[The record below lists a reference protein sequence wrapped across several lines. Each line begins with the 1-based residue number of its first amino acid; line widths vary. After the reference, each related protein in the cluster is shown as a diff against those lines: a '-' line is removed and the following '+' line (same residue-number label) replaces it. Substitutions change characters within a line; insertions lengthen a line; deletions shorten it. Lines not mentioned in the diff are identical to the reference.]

1 MNTSDFDNRKQ
12 TEQGIDETFKPE
24 IPSNIET
31 AGQEMNRMPAPD
43 AVDRPVDHA
52 DEDEIR
58 GFEENF
64 RVISPGRMVAKRFFR
79 SKLSIAGMIMVI
91 FVFVFSFVG
100 PLITDIFFGYGE
112 TQVHSIERVS
122 DLITTAQ
129 YQGADG
135 QDYVFYD
142 KSQTKVWYKAPLT
155 SDHPLGTDTNGF
167 DILVRLMYGGR
178 ISLVIA
184 FIVIILQTIFGVV
197 LGGLAGYFGG
207 WVDQLIMR
215 IVDIFACLPGLPIL
229 LILSA
234 TIASIESIPP
244 EHRIYYLMAFLTLMG
259 WTGVARLIRGQI
271 LSLREQEFM
280 LAAETTG
287 IKTSRKIFKH
297 LVPNAI
303 PQLIVTATLGL
314 GGIILYESTLSYLG
328 IGVPFPKAAWG
339 SMIAL
344 ADPSKGQEILANY
357 PNMWIPAGVLI
368 IVTVLGF
375 SFVGD
380 GLRDA
385 FDPKAKR

>member
-1 MNTSDFDNRKQ
+1 MNPKDIEKKSAV
-12 TEQGIDETFKPE
+12 EHGIDETFKPE
-24 IPSNIET
+24 VAQNIEM
-31 AGQEMNRMPAPD
+31 AGQNMTRMPAPG

-52 DEDEIR
+52 QEDEIR

-64 RVISPGRMVAKRFFR
+64 RVISPGRMVAKRFLR

-91 FVFVFSFVG
+91 FVFLFSFVG
-100 PLITDIFFGYGE
+100 PLITDMIFAYGE
-112 TQVHSIERVS
+112 TEVHRIERIS
-122 DLITTAQ
+122 DLVTKAD
-129 YQGADG
+129 YEGADG
-135 QDYVFYD
+135 QDYTFYD
-142 KSQTKVWYKAPLT
+142 KSQTIVLYKAPL
-155 SDHPLGTDTNGF
+155 SSEHPLGTDTNGF

-184 FIVIILQTIFGVV
+184 FIVIILETLIGIV

-207 WVDQLIMR
+207 WVDQLVMR
-215 IVDIFACLPGLPIL
+215 IVDIFASLPGLPIL

-234 TIASIESIPP
+234 TIASIESIPA

-287 IKTSRKIFKH
+287 IRTSRKIFKH

-344 ADPSKGQEILANY
+344 ADPSKGQEIHANY
-357 PNMWIPAGVLI
+357 PNMWVPAGVLI
-368 IVTVLGF
+368 IITVLGF

>member
-1 MNTSDFDNRKQ
+1 MNPKDIEKKSAV
-12 TEQGIDETFKPE
+12 EHGIDETFKPE
-24 IPSNIET
+24 VAQNIEM
-31 AGQEMNRMPAPD
+31 AGQNMTRMPAPG

-52 DEDEIR
+52 QEDEIR

-64 RVISPGRMVAKRFFR
+64 RVISPGRMVAKRFLR

-91 FVFVFSFVG
+91 FVFLFSFVG
-100 PLITDIFFGYGE
+100 PLITDMIFAYGE
-112 TQVHSIERVS
+112 TEVHRIERIS
-122 DLITTAQ
+122 DLVTKAD
-129 YQGADG
+129 YEGADG
-135 QDYVFYD
+135 QDYTFYD
-142 KSQTKVWYKAPLT
+142 KSQTIVLYKAPL
-155 SDHPLGTDTNGF
+155 SSEHPLGTDTNGF

-184 FIVIILQTIFGVV
+184 FIVIILETLIGIV

-207 WVDQLIMR
+207 WVDQLVMR
-215 IVDIFACLPGLPIL
+215 IVDIFASLPGLPIL

-234 TIASIESIPP
+234 TIASIESIPA

-287 IKTSRKIFKH
+287 IRTSRKIFKH

-357 PNMWIPAGVLI
+357 PNMWVPAGVLI
-368 IVTVLGF
+368 IITVLGF